1 MFRFHPSHLL
11 ALVLLPLAVVA
22 APAPP
27 EPPRVLLVVS
37 SEGRDQG
44 KSRPG
49 FEMDEF
55 AQAWLILKRN
65 GFAID
70 VASPRGGSVE
80 ADKYN
85 PAEAFN
91 AALLADQ
98 QAVAKLAATLPTEQL
113 RAADYQGVLV
123 IGGKGAMFDLPGDT
137 ALQQTIASIWEQG
150 GVVAAVC
157 HGPAALAEVRLGN
170 GRPLVQG
177 RAMTGFTEE
186 EETQFGK
193 RWAKEFS
200 FQLEP
205 RMRELGAHWQ
215 EAPLMMPKVV
225 VDGRLLT
232 GQNPFSTAALADAFV
247 RASGRTP
254 ATREPWRDERS
265 MALVEQHLQQRD
277 DSAARQLA
285 ERSTDFHVELIGM
298 LGYVQLQGAA
308 DGTQVA
314 NALAIMQL
322 ARPHMQEPRLDVAIA
337 DAHWRLG
344 RTTQAREQ
352 LLALLEKQPQL
363 DEAKALLARMQP

>member
-1 MFRFHPSHLL
+1 MFRFNPSHVL

-70 VASPRGGSVE
+70 VASPRGGAVE

-123 IGGKGAMFDLPGDT
+123 IGGKGAMFDLPSNI
-137 ALQQTIASIWEQG
+137 ALQKTIASIWEQG

-157 HGPAALAEVRLGN
+157 HGPAALAEVRLDN

-177 RAMTGFTEE
+177 RTMTGFTEE
-186 EETQFGK
+186 EEIQFGK

-265 MALVEQHLQQRD
+265 MALVEQHLQRRD

-308 DGTQVA
+308 DGTQVSD
-314 NALAIMQL
+314 ALAIMQL

>member
-1 MFRFHPSHLL
+1 M
-11 ALVLLPLAVVA
+11 
-22 APAPP
+22 
-27 EPPRVLLVVS
+27 
-37 SEGRDQG
+37 
-44 KSRPG
+44 
-49 FEMDEF
+49 
-55 AQAWLILKRN
+55 
-65 GFAID
+65 
-70 VASPRGGSVE
+70 
-80 ADKYN
+80 
-85 PAEAFN
+85 
-91 AALLADQ
+91 
-98 QAVAKLAATLPTEQL
+98 
-113 RAADYQGVLV
+113 
-123 IGGKGAMFDLPGDT
+123 IGGKGAMFDLPNDI
-137 ALQQTIASIWEQG
+137 ALQKTIASIWEQG

-186 EETQFGK
+186 EEIQFGK

-254 ATREPWRDERS
+254 AAREPWRDERS
-265 MALVEQHLQQRD
+265 MALVEQHLQRRD

-285 ERSTDFHVELIGM
+285 ERSNDFHVELIGM

-308 DGTQVA
+308 DGTQVSD
-314 NALAIMQL
+314 ALAIMQL